1 MTAISRQQ
9 TINHLVSLF
18 EESLIREGLDS
29 SPSAVSEYR
38 GELEDRT
45 DEQLAKEWKVEC
57 HLAHILT

>member
-1 MTAISRQQ
+1 MTNTNRQQ

-29 SPSAVSEYR
+29 SPSVVSEYR

-45 DEQLAKEWKVEC
+45 DEHLAREWKAEC
-57 HLAHILT
+57 RLTQTGD